1 MPQRVTVAKV
11 ADIPD
16 GGAIVVSVRQ
26 KDVAV
31 FNVGGTLRAI
41 DDMCPHM
48 GASLAGGHVEN
59 KVVTCPWHAWRFCV
73 TDGTWMDNKRLKIG
87 NYAVKVEGD
96 DVLVDAQPRPK

>member
-1 MPQRVTVAKV
+1 MPEFQRVCKV
-11 ADIPD
+11 GDVPQ
-16 GGAIVVSVRQ
+16 GEG
-26 KDVAV
+26 VAV
-31 FNVGGTLRAI
+31 KVGERMVALFCIDGEYHAI